1 MRRREFITLLGGATA
16 AWPLAAR
23 AQQAAMPVVGFIQS
37 ETLDL
42 NGHQVVAFRRG
53 LSEAGYEVGRNA
65 VIEYRSAEG
74 RDDRLPALVV
84 DLISRQPSVIV
95 GNTPSALAAKRA
107 TATIPI
113 VFTSGA
119 DPVALG
125 LVASLNRPGGNVT
138 GVSFLASKL
147 EAKRLGLLRELVPS
161 TTLIACLIDP
171 KYAAADSQVQDL
183 HEAARA
189 VGLKVEVENAS
200 TERDIERAFET
211 LASKNVG
218 ALLVGAAPLFNR
230 RRDEIVALAARH
242 ALPAIYEWREFAE
255 AGGLVAYG
263 ASLPDAYRQA
273 GDYAG
278 RVLKGAKPADLPVL
292 QPTKF
297 ELVLNVK
304 TARALGLTPSPG
316 LLAIADEVI
325 E

>member
-1 MRRREFITLLGGATA
+1 MRRRNFIAFLGGAA
-16 AWPLAAR
+16 VAWPLAAR
-23 AQQAAMPVVGFIQS
+23 AQQSAMRVVGFINS

-42 NGHQVVAFRRG
+42 NGHRVVAFRRG

-113 VFTSGA
+113 VFISGA

-171 KYAAADSQVQDL
+171 KYAGADSQVQDL
-183 HEAARA
+183 DEAARA

-211 LASKNVG
+211 LTSKNVG

-230 RRDEIVALAARH
+230 WRDKIVALAARH

-263 ASLPDAYRQA
+263 ASLPDVYRQA